1 MWRAGDVGHQ
11 PRLLRRAKWDIAHHI
26 KSMTSVLDLIG
37 NTPMIETRRLDAGPC
52 QLFLKLENQNPGGS
66 IKDRIALSMIEAAER
81 EKKIQAG
88 SLLVE
93 ATAGNTGL
101 GLALVAA
108 QKGYRLLIVVPDK
121 MSQEKIFHLKAM
133 GAEVLLT
140 RSDVTKGHPEYYQDL
155 AARRARETGAYY
167 IDQFGNP
174 ANPRAH
180 EQTTGP
186 EIWEQ
191 MEHAV
196 GAVVA
201 GVGTGGTITGLA
213 RFFERAAPQADIV
226 LADPEGSVLADYVRT
241 GTLSRD
247 VGSWLVEGIGEDF
260 IPPV

>member
-1 MWRAGDVGHQ
+1 M
-11 PRLLRRAKWDIAHHI
+11 P
-26 KSMTSVLDLIG
+26 SVLDLIG
-37 NTPMIETRRLDAGPC
+37 NTPLIQAQRLDTGGAH
-52 QLFLKLENQNPGGS
+52 LFLKLENHNPGGS
-66 IKDRIALSMIEAAER
+66 IKDRVALSMIEAAER
-81 EKKIQAG
+81 EGHIRPG
-88 SLLVE
+88 SLIVE

-101 GLALVAA
+101 GLALVAS
-108 QKGYRLLIVVPDK
+108 QKGYRLLIVMPDK
-121 MSQEKIFHLKAM
+121 MSQEKIFHLKAL
-133 GAEVLLT
+133 GAEVQLT

-196 GAVVA
+196 DAVVA

-226 LADPEGSVLADYVRT
+226 LADPE
-241 GTLSRD
+241 
-247 VGSWLVEGIGEDF
+247 
-260 IPPV
+260 

>member
-1 MWRAGDVGHQ
+1 M
-11 PRLLRRAKWDIAHHI
+11 P
-26 KSMTSVLDLIG
+26 SVLELIG
-37 NTPMIETRRLDAGPC
+37 NTPMIEVARLDTGRC
-52 QLFLKLENQNPGGS
+52 RLFLKLENQNPGGS

-81 EKKIQAG
+81 EKKIQKG
-88 SLLVE
+88 SLIVE

-101 GLALVAA
+101 GLALVAS

-180 EQTTGP
+180 EQTTG
-186 EIWEQ
+186 
-191 MEHAV
+191 
-196 GAVVA
+196 
-201 GVGTGGTITGLA
+201 
-213 RFFERAAPQADIV
+213 
-226 LADPEGSVLADYVRT
+226 
-241 GTLSRD
+241 
-247 VGSWLVEGIGEDF
+247 
-260 IPPV
+260 